1 MTIRELMKY
10 KKTLTN
16 KMFIVVHL
24 PDTYDFWDRYI
35 TNYNSYDNIIN
46 IKYGQRKTYL
56 VDPKDNAHDEWEEFN
71 DLFTSFL
78 VGNAYEYQRQW
89 DALKAEYNP
98 IENYDRKEDS
108 TTTREAKTDTVHMPQ
123 LKTTS
128 SGGTTTVKED
138 TSPFDS
144 GFEDAIKSTS
154 TLPETWTRQDAYD
167 QDTDYGEDK
176 STINSRIH
184 GNVGV
189 TTNQQMIAAELE
201 LRAKTFINEIINDIV
216 NKLTI
221 Y

>member
-1 MTIRELMKY
+1 
-10 KKTLTN
+10 
-16 KMFIVVHL
+16 MFIVVHL
-24 PDTYDFWDRYI
+24 PDTYDFWNRYI

-108 TTTREAKTDTVHMPQ
+108 TTTREAKTDTLHMPQ

-201 LRAKTFINEIINDIV
+201 LRAKTFINEIINDIF